1 MGLRAVVGDTARA
14 VVTDRVSLAAAGC
27 AFYATLALFPAL
39 SMVVAIYGLAF
50 DLKTVAP
57 QLEYLRG
64 LVPAE
69 AFTLIANRVQALIAV
84 PPSALTYRLVIG
96 TAVALWSSTTGTKSI
111 LGALNLAYDVRE
123 ARSFLRYQ
131 RTAFMLTLGGMAA
144 AVLGI
149 ALLVLLPAVEAFVG
163 IAVSRTMA
171 GAAVPALLVAGFVM
185 LSLCLLYRFGPSR
198 PPVGWRWVVP
208 GAVSATLAW
217 LGASRLFSWYVGHMA
232 TYDATYGP
240 LGAVVGLMMW
250 FYVSAFV
257 VLAGAELNAAC
268 ETAYGA
274 GAAPAA
280 P

>member
-1 MGLRAVVGDTARA
+1 MRLRAVVRETARD

-50 DLKTVAP
+50 DLATVAP
-57 QLEYLRG
+57 QLQYLRG
-64 LVPAE
+64 LVPSE
-69 AFTLIANRVQALIAV
+69 AFTLIANRVQALVAE
-84 PPSALTYRLVIG
+84 PPSALTYRLVIS
-96 TAVALWSSTTGTKSI
+96 TAIALWSSTTGTKSI
-111 LGALNLAYDVRE
+111 LGALNLAYEVRE
-123 ARSFLRYQ
+123 DRSFLRYQ
-131 RTAFMLTLGGMAA
+131 RTAFMLTLGGMVA

-149 ALLVLLPAVEAFVG
+149 ALLVLLPAAEAFFGFVRPNALLG
-163 IAVSRTMA
+163 NM
-171 GAAVPALLVAGFVM
+171 VPALLVAAFVM

-198 PPVGWRWVVP
+198 PPVSWRWVVP

-217 LGASRLFSWYVGHMA
+217 IAASRLFSWYVSHMA
-232 TYDATYGP
+232 AYDATYGP

-274 GAAPAA
+274 AAAPRGR
-280 P
+280 

>member
-1 MGLRAVVGDTARA
+1 MRLGAVLRETARD

-39 SMVVAIYGLAF
+39 SMVVAAYGLVF
-50 DLKTVAP
+50 DLQTVSP
-57 QLEYLRG
+57 QLEYVRG
-64 LVPAE
+64 LVPGE
-69 AFTLIANRVQALIAV
+69 AFTLIANLVQALV
-84 PPSALTYRLVIG
+84 TERPGALTYRLVIG
-96 TAVALWSSTTGTKSI
+96 TAIALWSSTTGTKSI
-111 LGALNLAYDVRE
+111 LGALNLAYEVRE

-131 RTAFMLTLGGMAA
+131 RTAFLLTIGGMAA

-149 ALLVLLPAVEAFVG
+149 ALLVLLPAMEAFVG
-163 IAVSRTMA
+163 ITSSRVLL
-171 GAAVPALLVAGFVM
+171 GEIVPALLVAGFVM

-198 PPVGWRWVVP
+198 PAVGWRWVLP
-208 GAVSATLAW
+208 GAVSATVAW

-232 TYDATYGP
+232 SYDATYGP

-250 FYVSAFV
+250 FFVSAFV

-268 ETAYGA
+268 EAAYA
-274 GAAPAA
+274 ADAAPAA